1 MSDRHLSLAV
11 SNGNFISGRQ
21 PDVENRGGPP
31 HDGDME
37 ARVAKLEV
45 AVEYIQRDVAE
56 MRAALDTLSNSTS
69 IVQVDV
75 GIIKERLEHTPTTLS
90 MWAALLA
97 VVVPVGAAVVGILA
111 WVIQANLAPLLAKS
125 AGG

>member
-1 MSDRHLSLAV
+1 MAVVKQGPWMSGPPVD
-11 SNGNFISGRQ
+11 NQ
-21 PDVENRGGPP
+21 GGPP

-56 MRAALDTLSNSTS
+56 MRASLDMLRDSTS
-69 IVQVDV
+69 LVQADV
-75 GIIKERLEHTPTTLS
+75 GIIKERLAHTPTTLS
-90 MWAALLA
+90 MWAALLT
-97 VVVPVGAAVVGILA
+97 VVLPVGAAVVGILA